1 MARFKIF
8 LVLLP
13 MILPLA
19 LRAQTVLPSAGL
31 SLPLYNA
38 EGSARSTAMGSALVG
53 WGGGAESLF
62 WNPAGLSGLPGMD
75 LSLHH
80 NSYFAGTF
88 QESLLFGIPLSP
100 RDGLAVLADYVNW
113 GSFDERDSTGT
124 LLGSFTDTDSGLG
137 VGWGR
142 EWAKGFSAGLAL
154 RGLQQKVKDNTYSSL
169 VGTLGL
175 LWNLRPGW
183 EAGAAYTN
191 FGTSFTGSSNAS
203 DLKAGLSWR
212 TRAAKDLEV
221 LAALAGSW
229 EANGVS
235 GMQGGLEGEWGG
247 FFSIRAGYRYDFSD
261 NQLSGLAGLTAGA
274 GLRFQDFRL
283 DYAFLPSGDL
293 GTSHRLSLGYEFP
306 QAPPPSPVTITA
318 PPPAPVTVVVP
329 AVPTPAPVSPGSSLD
344 LRFKLP
350 EEGAPNETGDKDLA
364 PLVDAVGR
372 TPEDA
377 QAWWKLG
384 TAYYRL
390 GKKEDS
396 VQCFEQVLRLKP
408 DNPKLR
414 AWLETYEKAKP

>member
-1 MARFKIF
+1 
-8 LVLLP
+8 
-13 MILPLA
+13 MILPFSLG
-19 LRAQTVLPSAGL
+19 AQTVLPSASL
-31 SLPLYNA
+31 SLPLYNT
-38 EGSARSTAMGSALVG
+38 EGSARSTALGSALTG
-53 WGGGAESLF
+53 FGGGAESLF
-62 WNPAGLSGLPGMD
+62 WNPAGLSGLPRMD

-88 QESLLFGIPLSP
+88 QESLLFGVPLGP

-113 GSFDERDSTGT
+113 GSFDERDSTGN

-142 EWAKGFSAGLAL
+142 EWVKGFSAGLAL

-175 LWNLRPGW
+175 LWVPSPGL

-191 FGTSFTGSSNAS
+191 FGTSFNGSSNAS
-203 DLKAGLSWR
+203 DLKVGLSWKA
-212 TRAAKDLEV
+212 RAAKDLEV

-235 GMQGGLEGEWGG
+235 GAQGGMEGEWGG
-247 FFSIRAGYRYDFSD
+247 FLSLRTGYRFDFSD

-274 GLRFQDFRL
+274 GLAFQDFRL

-306 QAPPPSPVTITA
+306 QAQPPSPVTVTA

-329 AVPTPAPVSPGSSLD
+329 TAPAPTPAPVSTGSSLA

-350 EEGAPNETGDKDLA
+350 EEAGEGPGETGDKDLA
-364 PLVDAVGR
+364 PLVAAVGQA
-372 TPEDA
+372 PEDA

-390 GKKEDS
+390 GKRGDAI
-396 VQCFEQVLRLKP
+396 QCFEQVLRLKP

-414 AWLETYEKAKP
+414 TWLESYEKTKR